1 MPAWVERLA
10 PREDGRRKSDG
21 TGNGARNHGVESQL
35 HISKNLGIITK
46 FARQEKLRLPIG
58 ADGRDICLS
67 YISKG
72 ECNRSC
78 TRSHAPLRGH
88 TRELVIRFIKGSKEA
103 MNKKRKFD
111 GVGAQASH
119 GRSWDRSGYR
129 HLEAQSGSR
138 FGSGSGGRGDGR
150 DG

>member
-1 MPAWVERLA
+1 M
-10 PREDGRRKSDG
+10 
-21 TGNGARNHGVESQL
+21 
-35 HISKNLGIITK
+35 
-46 FARQEKLRLPIG
+46 G
-58 ADGRDICLS
+58 ADGREICIS

-72 ECNRSC
+72 ECDRSC
-78 TRSHAPLRGH
+78 MRSHAPLRGH
-88 TRELVIRFIKGSKEA
+88 MNELVIRFIRRSREA

-119 GRSWDRSGYR
+119 GGSWDRSGYR
-129 HLEAQSGSR
+129 NLEAQSSSR